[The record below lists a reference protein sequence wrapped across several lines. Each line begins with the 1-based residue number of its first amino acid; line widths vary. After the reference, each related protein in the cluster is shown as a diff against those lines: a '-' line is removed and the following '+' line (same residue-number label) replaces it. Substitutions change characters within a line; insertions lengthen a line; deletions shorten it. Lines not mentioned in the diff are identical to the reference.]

1 MRDELTL
8 PRYRKLEE
16 VDLLDLESVRLLLR
30 GGSVIDWQRLAFESA
45 DDVREF
51 LIAHELDPGD
61 PASHARA
68 EAIKN
73 QAIAY
78 LRRNF
83 EFPVPKPVAEA
94 DVGELLLIAS
104 GRGHRQL
111 CACTILK
118 VIHVIH
124 HLEARELLSMLPI
137 SDQDVFHLVEQ
148 KVYRVIGGMLA
159 RGLPILEFVGGRKNK
174 DSLYSKLLSKRETHA
189 AQIYDKLRF
198 RIVVRSAADIFPVL
212 GYLTRHLFP
221 FNYVV
226 PGESTNTM
234 FDLPKYVASDAH
246 LQEISS
252 GLQVLAADVPDDPTL
267 HTNDNV
273 FSAPS
278 YRVVHFVADMPVR
291 LPPDMLEGAPPAAWA
306 LGHVVFAQAEFQVV
320 DRETEQ
326 KNELGDASHDAYKA
340 RQKEAVMRRIKV
352 GNVAVRPA
360 PVARAEDPVRTRT
373 TKTFPKLA
381 GTAARSSAPPRAST
395 KSPPRPLAE
404 PPRAP
409 TPSAKSTRTPA
420 PATAAKSKIAPAY
433 DAPQRPGARPKVS
446 SKLRRNLRPKR

>member
-1 MRDELTL
+1 MRADELTL
-8 PRYRKLEE
+8 PQYRKLDEL
-16 VDLLDLESVRLLLR
+16 DLLDVESVRLVLR
-30 GGSVIDWQRLAFESA
+30 GGSVIDWQRLAFESEEE
-45 DDVREF
+45 VREF
-51 LIAHELDPGD
+51 LVAHELDPAD
-61 PASHARA
+61 PASRARA

-94 DVGELLLIAS
+94 DVSELLLIAS
-104 GRGHRQL
+104 GRGHRQV

-198 RIVVRSAADIFPVL
+198 RIVVRSAEDIFPAL

-234 FDLPKYVASDAH
+234 FDVSTYLRGHPRLATLAPR
-246 LQEISS
+246 LQP
-252 GLQVLAADVPDDPTL
+252 LADETAGGE
-267 HTNDNV
+267 NDNV

-278 YRVVHFVADMPVR
+278 YRVVHFVVDMPVR
-291 LPPDMLEGAPPAAWA
+291 LPAELLESAPPAAWA

-326 KNELGDASHDAYKA
+326 RNELGDASHEAYKA

-352 GNVAVRPA
+352 GNLARAVAPA
-360 PVARAEDPVRTRT
+360 PANDGPGSRKVAA
-373 TKTFPKLA
+373 L
-381 GTAARSSAPPRAST
+381 RAS
-395 KSPPRPLAE
+395 KSSPPR
-404 PPRAP
+404 
-409 TPSAKSTRTPA
+409 TPSIKPA
-420 PATAAKSKIAPAY
+420 RPEPKKPSKPAHPVKAAAAKVAKGLAAKPTRGAVPY
-433 DAPQRPGARPKVS
+433 EPGVRAGPLPKVS
-446 SKLRRNLRPKR
+446 AKIRRNLRPKR